1 MIRDILK
8 LLKSNEF
15 MVKDDDIQFAKGAY
29 EFPVTF
35 KELRVKQKRRKLI
48 KDGIR

>member
-8 LLKSNEF
+8 LLGSNEF
-15 MVKDDDIQFAKGAY
+15 MVNDEDIQFAKGAY

-48 KDGIR
+48 RNGNK